1 MLNLTLRLPA
11 LGIPTLASFGRAV
24 MTWAALH
31 RQHHA
36 LRRLTPDQLCDI
48 GVTASDVRA
57 ELARAPRGVQV
68 QWKRF

>member
-11 LGIPTLASFGRAV
+11 LGIPTLASLGRTLMA
-24 MTWAALH
+24 WAALH

-36 LRRLTPDQLCDI
+36 LGRLTPDQLCDI
-48 GVTASDVRA
+48 GVTASDVRV
-57 ELARAPRGVQV
+57 ELARAPRGVRI